1 MPYIT
6 DEQALQISDTEEKLS
21 RVQTQ
26 LDTLIDGLDDVV
38 LILRSNAVAEVKVM
52 RIEDVLGSAVSEA
65 AHPEHA

>member
-6 DEQALQISDTEEKLS
+6 DEQALQYSDTEEKLS
-21 RVQTQ
+21 RLRSQ
-26 LDTLIDGLDDVV
+26 LDMLIDGLDYVV